1 MKIDLVLFSPTG
13 GTEKAARIVAKR
25 LGESGRLI
33 ALTNPA
39 VSFDNISFSK
49 EDSICLIAVPS
60 FGGRVPDTA
69 SKRIQQLHG
78 NGTKAV
84 LMVAYGGREFEDTLV
99 ELQDLAVT
107 AGFMPVAAITALT
120 EHSISRKFASGRPDA
135 NDRLQLEQFADSIAS
150 ALAQDSPA
158 VLNLPGNR
166 PYKKHKASSGH
177 PMTNDSCT
185 HCGLCAAACPV
196 SAIPAEDLSGTDTD
210 RCITCMACVSVCPV
224 HARHLAPQFLAAVEQ
239 MLEKNCKPGKEN
251 VLYL

>member
-13 GTEKAARIVAKR
+13 GTEKAARIVANR
-25 LGESGRLI
+25 LGKPGSLI

-39 VSFDNISFSK
+39 VSFKDISFSK

-78 NGTKAV
+78 NGAKAV
-84 LMVAYGGREFEDTLV
+84 LMVVYGGREFEDTLV
-99 ELQDLAVT
+99 ELQDLAVA
-107 AGFMPVAAITALT
+107 AGFMPIAAITALA
-120 EHSISRKFASGRPDA
+120 EHSVSRKFASGRPDA
-135 NDRLQLEQFADSIAS
+135 NDRLQLEQFADRIAS
-150 ALAQDSPA
+150 AIAQDSPA
-158 VLNLPGNR
+158 KLNLPGNR
-166 PYKKHKASSGH
+166 PYKEYKVSPGRPIA
-177 PMTNDSCT
+177 NDSCT

-196 SAIPAEDLSGTDTD
+196 SAIPDEDPSDMDTD
-210 RCITCMACVSVCPV
+210 RCIACMACASVCPV
-224 HARHLAPQFLAAVEQ
+224 NARHLAPQFLANVEQ

>member
-13 GTEKAARIVAKR
+13 GTEKAARIVANR

-33 ALTNPA
+33 ALTNPS
-39 VSFDNISFSK
+39 VSFEDISFSK

-69 SKRIQQLHG
+69 AKRIQQLHG

-99 ELQDLAVT
+99 ELQDLTVT
-107 AGFMPVAAITALT
+107 AGFIPIAAITALT
-120 EHSISRKFASGRPDA
+120 EHSISHKFAAGRPDA
-135 NDRLQLEQFADSIAS
+135 NDRLQLEQFADRIAS
-150 ALAQDSPA
+150 ALTQCSPA

-166 PYKKHKASSGH
+166 PYKEYKVAPGR
-177 PMTNDSCT
+177 PMANDSCT

-196 SAIPAEDLSGTDTD
+196 SAIPAEDPSGMDTD
-210 RCITCMACVSVCPV
+210 RCISCMACASVCPV
-224 HARHLAPQFLAAVEQ
+224 HARHLAPQFLETIEQ